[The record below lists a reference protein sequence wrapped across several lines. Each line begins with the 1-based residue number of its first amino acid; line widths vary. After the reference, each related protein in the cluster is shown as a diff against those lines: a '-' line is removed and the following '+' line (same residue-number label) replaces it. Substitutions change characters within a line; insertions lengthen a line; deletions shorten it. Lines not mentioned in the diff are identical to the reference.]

1 MLRHISLIIAV
12 LALAS
17 GALNAQFSA
26 YVELSGAITGY
37 NDAQSPNNA
46 TTDRFSFIDDLE
58 SPAIV
63 PSGRLHIRWNVAPK
77 HQVGLLMTPLTVNAD
92 GQFDRSITYEGETF
106 LPGEDIEAVYTFNS
120 YRLQYRYMFPKLK
133 VLRSLGLSIKVR
145 DAVISLKSD
154 TKYAE
159 KTDLGVVPLISFD
172 LGHRFNDKWEINF
185 EGEALASKFGRA
197 EDVQLSVDYRVNES
211 NEIRLGYRLL
221 EGGSDIDE
229 VYTFA
234 LFHYPTIGWSMEF

>member
-1 MLRHISLIIAV
+1 MPKYIPIIMAV
-12 LALAS
+12 LALS
-17 GALNAQFSA
+17 VSALSAQFSA

-46 TTDRFSFIDDLE
+46 TTGRFSFIDDLK

-63 PSGRLHIRWNVAPK
+63 PSGRLHIRWDVASR
-77 HQVGLLMTPLTVNAD
+77 HQVGLLMTPLTVHAD

-106 LPGEDIEAVYTFNS
+106 NPGEDIEAIYTFNS
-120 YRLQYRYMFPKLK
+120 YRIQYRYLFPRAK
-133 VLRSLGLSIKVR
+133 VLRSLGLSVKVR
-145 DAVISLKSD
+145 DAVISLKSGD
-154 TKYAE
+154 KYAE

-172 LGHRFNDKWEINF
+172 LGYPLSPKWDINF

-197 EDVQLSVDYRVNES
+197 EDVQLSLDYRINDG
-211 NEIRLGYRLL
+211 NKLRLGYRLL

-234 LFHYPTIGWSMEF
+234 LFHYPTVGWVMEF